1 MTFRKSLLIA
11 GAAFVI
17 AGVSPVIAADQPDIN
32 ALKAEAK
39 EIVQGFFKELKG
51 TLVSTMKEKGPAGA
65 VDVCHEK
72 AQEITKK
79 HNKNGWKVGRTA
91 LKIRN
96 PKNAPDAWEKAVLQE
111 FEKKIAEGA
120 DPKTLV
126 KAEIVEQDGKKV
138 FRFMKAIPVK
148 KPCLNCHGEKVN
160 PDLYKTIKK
169 YYPEDQAIGFKLG
182 QLRGA
187 FTLSKPLDQ

>member
-1 MTFRKSLLIA
+1 MKLNRMLIFTGLA
-11 GAAFVI
+11 FALGGLMPAMAAE
-17 AGVSPVIAADQPDIN
+17 QPDMN

-39 EIVQGFFKELKG
+39 GIVQAFFKELKG
-51 TLVSTMKEKGPAGA
+51 TLVSAMKEKGPAGA

-79 HNKNGWKVGRTA
+79 YNKDGWKVGRTA

-111 FEKKIAEGA
+111 FEKKIAAGA
-120 DPKTLV
+120 DPKTLM

-138 FRFMKAIPVK
+138 FRFMKAIPVM

-169 YYPEDQAIGFKLG
+169 YYPQDQAVGFKLG

-187 FTLSKPLDQ
+187 FTLSKPLGQ